1 MNRELPDDVYFESG
15 RSKKKTTPAVAKK
28 KKTKKDIHQ
37 EMMVAA
43 MDRGTDVDQDR
54 LKAELARSRFIQHA
68 FQVDSLTKL
77 NKAKGDLSDRKKQ
90 IKLEIIAD
98 KEYQRCR
105 RAHTER
111 KKARGGKKD
120 PLTQES
126 YASDFD
132 EIDDLEAQEAHTVEE
147 IEEVRDKMKKSK
159 EQSDENDKTAGN
171 SKDDAIAID

>member
-1 MNRELPDDVYFESG
+1 MTSTLNRDDPRKRLVLQP
-15 RSKKKTTPAVAKK
+15 PARRKRQR
-28 KKTKKDIHQ
+28 KDIHQ

-43 MDRGTDVDQDR
+43 MDRGTNVDQDR
-54 LKAELARSRFIQHA
+54 LKAELARSCFIQHA

-77 NKAKGDLSDRKKQ
+77 NKAKGDLSDCKKQ

-98 KEYQRCR
+98 MDGDSNKKRCKEYQRRR

-132 EIDDLEAQEAHTVEE
+132 EIDDLEGQEEK
-147 IEEVRDKMKKSK
+147 RWKKLKKSETK
-159 EQSDENDKTAGN
+159 
-171 SKDDAIAID
+171 